1 MQAVERKSQWKSRLV
16 ISAVAGAHVLAA
28 GTLLMLYG
36 CNTPKGPTTQVEPPA
51 SPIMPPTQAPSPVV
65 EKTVLPPPPP
75 VDLAPVAKEATS
87 APKTYVVQP
96 GDSISKIAHRTGVS
110 SHEIMELN
118 HIKNANLVRVGQ
130 KLQLPG
136 YAKDVAAGKVKETAV
151 AKKSSGKKVAG
162 ASTGK
167 KAAGTLAGSYEVK
180 PGDSLEKIAKKAG
193 VKIADLK
200 AANSLTSDKI
210 RVGQKLVIPGKGG
223 AAAPVAPAAPAPTA
237 EAGTPAAPA
246 PDMGAAPT
254 APAAPAAQPTLLDYT
269 VQDGETVDSVA
280 KTFLVKKDDILK
292 ANGATDAAQI
302 RPGMRIKIPVPA
314 Q

>member
-1 MQAVERKSQWKSRLV
+1 MQAVEKKSQWKSRLV

-28 GTLLMLYG
+28 STLLMLYG
-36 CNTPKGPTTQVEPPA
+36 CNTPKGATKVEPPA

-75 VDLAPVAKEATS
+75 VDLAPVAKEAS
-87 APKTYVVQP
+87 ATPKTYVVQP

-110 SHEIMELN
+110 SREIMELN

-136 YAKDVAAGKVKETAV
+136 YAKDVPAGKVKESGV
-151 AKKSSGKKVAG
+151 AKKSG
-162 ASTGK
+162 AK
-167 KAAGTLAGSYEVK
+167 KASSATASKKPAGDTAGGYEVK
-180 PGDSLEKIAKKAG
+180 PGDSLEKIAKKNG
-193 VKIADLK
+193 VKIAALK
-200 AANSLTSDKI
+200 EANKLSSDKI

-223 AAAPVAPAAPAPTA
+223 EAAPAPA
-237 EAGTPAAPA
+237 PEAGAAPAPAA
-246 PDMGAAPT
+246 PDMGAAP
-254 APAAPAAQPTLLDYT
+254 AAPAVPPTLLDYT
-269 VQDGETVDSVA
+269 VQDGETVDSIA

-302 RPGMRIKIPVPA
+302 RPGMRVKIPVPA

>member
-1 MQAVERKSQWKSRLV
+1 MQAVEKKSQWKSRLV

-36 CNTPKGPTTQVEPPA
+36 CNTPKGATKVEPPA

-65 EKTVLPPPPP
+65 EKSVLPPPPP
-75 VDLAPVAKEATS
+75 LDLAPVAKEAS
-87 APKTYVVQP
+87 AAPKTYVVQP

-136 YAKDVAAGKVKETAV
+136 YAKDVPAGKVKESGV
-151 AKKSSGKKVAG
+151 AKKSGAKKVSGATAAKKPAG
-162 ASTGK
+162 DT
-167 KAAGTLAGSYEVK
+167 AGSYEVK
-180 PGDSLEKIAKKAG
+180 PGDSLEKIAKKNG
-193 VKIADLK
+193 VKVAALK
-200 AANSLTSDKI
+200 DANKLTSDKI

-223 AAAPVAPAAPAPTA
+223 EAAPAPA
-237 EAGTPAAPA
+237 VAPEAGAAPAPAA
-246 PDMGAAPT
+246 PDMGAAP
-254 APAAPAAQPTLLDYT
+254 AAPAVPPTLLDYT
-269 VQDGETVDSVA
+269 VQDGETVDSIA

-302 RPGMRIKIPVPA
+302 RPGMRVKIPVPA

>member
-28 GTLLMLYG
+28 STLLMLYG
-36 CNTPKGPTTQVEPPA
+36 CNTPKGPTTRVEPPA

-65 EKTVLPPPPP
+65 EKNVMPPPPP
-75 VDLAPVAKEATS
+75 VDLAPVAKEASS
-87 APKTYVVQP
+87 APKTYVIQP

-130 KLQLPG
+130 KIQLPG
-136 YAKDVAAGKVKETAV
+136 YAKDVAAGSVKETTV
-151 AKKSSGKKVAG
+151 AKKSGGKKVAG

-167 KAAGTLAGSYEVK
+167 KASGATAGGYEVK
-180 PGDSLEKIAKKAG
+180 PGDSLEKIAKKNG

-200 AANSLTSDKI
+200 AANKLTSDKI
-210 RVGQKLVIPGKGG
+210 RVGQKLVIPGKGAKG
-223 AAAPVAPAAPAPTA
+223 GEAAPTPAAPAAPAA
-237 EAGTPAAPA
+237 EAGTPAAPVA
-246 PDMGAAPT
+246 DMGAAP
-254 APAAPAAQPTLLDYT
+254 AAPAVQPTLLDYT

>member
-1 MQAVERKSQWKSRLV
+1 MQAVEKKSQWKSRLV

-36 CNTPKGPTTQVEPPA
+36 CNTPKGTTKVEPPA

-75 VDLAPVAKEATS
+75 VDLAPVAKEAS
-87 APKTYVVQP
+87 AAPKTYVVQP

-118 HIKNANLVRVGQ
+118 HIKNANLVRIGQ

-136 YAKDVAAGKVKETAV
+136 YAKDVPAGKVKESNV
-151 AKKSSGKKVAG
+151 AKKSGAKKVSGATASKKPAG
-162 ASTGK
+162 DT
-167 KAAGTLAGSYEVK
+167 AGSYEVK
-180 PGDSLEKIAKKAG
+180 PGDSLEKIAKKQG
-193 VKIADLK
+193 VKVAALK
-200 AANSLTSDKI
+200 EANKLTSDKI

-223 AAAPVAPAAPAPTA
+223 EAAPAPA
-237 EAGTPAAPA
+237 PEAGAAPAPAA
-246 PDMGAAPT
+246 PDMGAAP
-254 APAAPAAQPTLLDYT
+254 AAPAVPPTLLDYT
-269 VQDGETVDSVA
+269 VQDGETVDSIA

-302 RPGMRIKIPVPA
+302 RPGMRVKIPVPA

>member
-1 MQAVERKSQWKSRLV
+1 MQAVEKKSQWKSRLV

-36 CNTPKGPTTQVEPPA
+36 CNTPKGTTKVEPPA

-65 EKTVLPPPPP
+65 EKSVLPPPPP
-75 VDLAPVAKEATS
+75 VDLAPVAKEAS
-87 APKTYVVQP
+87 ATPKTYVVQP

-118 HIKNANLVRVGQ
+118 HIKNANLVRIGQ

-136 YAKDVAAGKVKETAV
+136 YAKDVPAGKVKESSV
-151 AKKSSGKKVAG
+151 AKKSGAKKVSGATASKKPAG
-162 ASTGK
+162 DT
-167 KAAGTLAGSYEVK
+167 AGSYEVK
-180 PGDSLEKIAKKAG
+180 PGDSLEKIAKKQG
-193 VKIADLK
+193 VKVAALK
-200 AANSLTSDKI
+200 EANKLTSDKI

-223 AAAPVAPAAPAPTA
+223 EAAPAPA
-237 EAGTPAAPA
+237 PEAGAAPAPAA
-246 PDMGAAPT
+246 PDMGAAP
-254 APAAPAAQPTLLDYT
+254 AAPAVPPTLLDYT
-269 VQDGETVDSVA
+269 VQDGETVDSIA

-302 RPGMRIKIPVPA
+302 RPGMRVKIPVPA

>member
-1 MQAVERKSQWKSRLV
+1 MQAVEKKSQWKSRLV

-28 GTLLMLYG
+28 STLLMLYG
-36 CNTPKGPTTQVEPPA
+36 CNTPKGATKVEPPA

-75 VDLAPVAKEATS
+75 VDLAPVAKEAS
-87 APKTYVVQP
+87 ATPKTYVVQP

-110 SHEIMELN
+110 SREIMELN

-136 YAKDVAAGKVKETAV
+136 YAKDVPAGKVKESGV
-151 AKKSSGKKVAG
+151 AKKSG
-162 ASTGK
+162 AK
-167 KAAGTLAGSYEVK
+167 KASSATASKKPAGDTAGGYEVK
-180 PGDSLEKIAKKAG
+180 PGDSLEKIAKKNG
-193 VKIADLK
+193 VKIAALK
-200 AANSLTSDKI
+200 EANKLSSDKI

-223 AAAPVAPAAPAPTA
+223 EAAPAPA
-237 EAGTPAAPA
+237 PEAGAAPAPAA
-246 PDMGAAPT
+246 PDMGAAP
-254 APAAPAAQPTLLDYT
+254 AAPAVPPTLLDYT
-269 VQDGETVDSVA
+269 VQDGETVDSIA

-302 RPGMRIKIPVPA
+302 RPGMRVKLPVPA